1 MVKSFNLKP
10 WSCFQ
15 SSRLTMAHFCNQCYA
30 MVMVTVMGMIYWG
43 SCFCTGPALT
53 LILTIR
59 QGKMYWGDCL
69 SVLVLYVLAV
79 QCTIYKEL
87 SEYTLS
93 FTAKEGKMDF
103 GWIGWN
109 QLLMWINCPLSPNSW
124 ESRFRKMTSIRFASH
139 AASFFSSS
147 FLQNWQTLNSVVILV
162 FKWRKKT

>member
-15 SSRLTMAHFCNQCYA
+15 SSRLTMAHFCN
-30 MVMVTVMGMIYWG
+30 VMQWLWSQWWALGMIYWG

-59 QGKMYWGDCL
+59 HGKMYWGDCL
-69 SVLVLYVLAV
+69 SVLAV

-87 SEYTLS
+87 SEYILS
-93 FTAKEGKMDF
+93 FTAKQGKMDF